1 MEYYTE
7 AAIDELLGK
16 KPEICGCNRCR
27 LDITALALNTLPP
40 RYVVSDF
47 GEVVTNID
55 LDTSQWRADV
65 MMAVLK
71 AFEIVRKKP
80 RH

>member
-16 KPEICGCNRCR
+16 KPEICGCHRCR